1 MKKKVGGW
9 GADGVLYSTRLK
21 VLDQGISFLTE
32 AEPSANV

>member
-1 MKKKVGGW
+1 MKKNKW
-9 GADGVLYSTRLK
+9 ADGERRGSYTRLK